1 MTEIC
6 DSDKQVWKAV
16 TAVTRNKAE
25 WITITA
31 AVEVEVEITV
41 LKAAQQKPKGSDGAA
56 IGN

>member
-31 AVEVEVEITV
+31 AVEVEITV
-41 LKAAQQKPKGSDGAA
+41 LKAAQQKPKGRSDGAA